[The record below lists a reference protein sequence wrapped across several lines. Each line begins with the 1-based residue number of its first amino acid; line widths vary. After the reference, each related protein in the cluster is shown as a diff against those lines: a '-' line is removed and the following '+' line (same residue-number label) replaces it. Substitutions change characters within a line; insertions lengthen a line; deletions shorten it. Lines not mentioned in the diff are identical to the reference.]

1 MEDRVQADAVQAVTS
16 TAGKLE
22 VATQPAPQIEKFSV
36 AELTSLRT
44 ELLRGHV
51 DSWQA
56 ADIAANF
63 LAGHGYGAS
72 ADHLREAIAG
82 IELSRCTVD
91 CLQAELERVAY
102 IQ

>member
-1 MEDRVQADAVQAVTS
+1 MEDRIQADAVQLASTTGELGDVAQAV
-16 TAGKLE
+16 
-22 VATQPAPQIEKFSV
+22 PQIEKFSA
-36 AELTSLRT
+36 AELTNLRT
-44 ELLRGHV
+44 ELLRTHV

-56 ADIAANF
+56 ADIAASF

-72 ADHLREAIAG
+72 ADHLRELIAG
-82 IELSRCTVD
+82 IELSRCTID

>member
-1 MEDRVQADAVQAVTS
+1 MEERSQSDAVQVAS
-16 TAGKLE
+16 TTGKLRSA
-22 VATQPAPQIEKFSV
+22 VQPVPQIEKFSV

-44 ELLRGHV
+44 ELLQSHV

-56 ADIAANF
+56 ADIAASF

-72 ADHLREAIAG
+72 ADHLRELIAG
-82 IELSRCTVD
+82 IELSRCTID
-91 CLQAELERVAY
+91 CLQAQLERVAY

>member
-1 MEDRVQADAVQAVTS
+1 MEDRIQADAVQVAS
-16 TAGKLE
+16 TEKLE
-22 VATQPAPQIEKFSV
+22 DIAQPVPQIEKFSV

-44 ELLRGHV
+44 ELLRSHV

-56 ADIAANF
+56 ADIAASF

-72 ADHLREAIAG
+72 ADHLRELIAG
-82 IELSRCTVD
+82 IELSRCTID

>member
-1 MEDRVQADAVQAVTS
+1 MGDRIQTDAVQVAS
-16 TAGKLE
+16 TTGSLG
-22 VATQPAPQIEKFSV
+22 VAAQPVPQIEKFSA

-44 ELLRGHV
+44 ELLRSHV

-56 ADIAANF
+56 ADIAGSF

-72 ADHLREAIAG
+72 ADHLRELIAG
-82 IELSRCTVD
+82 IELSRCTID
-91 CLQAELERVAY
+91 CLQAQLERVAY

>member
-1 MEDRVQADAVQAVTS
+1 MEDRIQADAVQVASAT
-16 TAGKLE
+16 GKLAE
-22 VATQPAPQIEKFSV
+22 AAQPIAQVEKFSA

-44 ELLRGHV
+44 ELLRTHV

-56 ADIAANF
+56 ADIAAAF

-72 ADHLREAIAG
+72 ADHLRELIAG
-82 IELSRCTVD
+82 IELSRCTID